1 MDVQWRTE
9 NLTENMLGKHHHSDD
24 GPPKNQ
30 ETVLPLF
37 DKFYEIAVH
46 KMIDAAY
53 EQNPWIHL
61 TTTPPGISRV

>member
-24 GPPKNQ
+24 GPLKNQ
-30 ETVLPLF
+30 ETVLPLL

-46 KMIDAAY
+46 
-53 EQNPWIHL
+53 
-61 TTTPPGISRV
+61 

>member
-1 MDVQWRTE
+1 
-9 NLTENMLGKHHHSDD
+9 MLGKHHHSDD

-53 EQNPWIHL
+53 EQNP
-61 TTTPPGISRV
+61 